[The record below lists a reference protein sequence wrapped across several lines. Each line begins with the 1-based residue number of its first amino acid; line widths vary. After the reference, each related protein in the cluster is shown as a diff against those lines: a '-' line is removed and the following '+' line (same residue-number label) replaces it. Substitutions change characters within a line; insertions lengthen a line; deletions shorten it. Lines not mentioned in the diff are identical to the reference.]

1 MGRESSI
8 LILGIGNVLWADEGF
23 GVRAIERLHQR
34 YAFPDNVTVMDGGT
48 QGIFLLPHIQDCAT
62 LIILDA
68 VDYGLAP
75 GTLKLVEDGSVPA
88 FMGAKKI
95 SLHQAGF
102 QEVLITAKM
111 LGWTP
116 RRVLLVGVQ
125 PEVIEDYGGSLR
137 SLTASRIDDAIAAVL
152 TELHRLGVPIEHRAS
167 PADELGPA
175 ALEQSAYEQGRPSE
189 RTACRTGD
197 ERFLSDWNA

>member
-1 MGRESSI
+1 MSEEFSI

-23 GVRAIERLHQR
+23 GVRAVERLHQQ

-48 QGIFLLPHIQDCAT
+48 QGIFLLPHIQACST

-68 VDYGLAP
+68 VDYGLPA
-75 GTLKLVEDGSVPA
+75 GTLKLVEDDSVPA

-116 RRVLLVGVQ
+116 QRILLVGLQ
-125 PEVIEDYGGSLR
+125 PEMIEDYGGSLR
-137 SLTASRIDDAIAAVL
+137 PLIVSRIDDAIAAVL
-152 TELHRLGVPIEHRAS
+152 AELQRLDVPVQRRDNT
-167 PADELGPA
+167 ADELGPT
-175 ALEQSAYEQGRPSE
+175 ALEQALYENGRPSE
-189 RTACRTGD
+189 NTACRTGD
-197 ERFLSDWNA
+197 ERFLSDWSA